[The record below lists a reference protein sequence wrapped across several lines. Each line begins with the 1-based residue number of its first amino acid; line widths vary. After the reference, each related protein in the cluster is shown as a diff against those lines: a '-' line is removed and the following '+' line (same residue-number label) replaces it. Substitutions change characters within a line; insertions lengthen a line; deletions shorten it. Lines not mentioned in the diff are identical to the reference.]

1 MAKKN
6 LINADMLLAKP
17 RTVAEPQPT
26 VVAETPQIT
35 ETDVPKT
42 EEKVAPQATEI
53 PQDTP
58 TEAKVTAK
66 TATKK
71 ATVAP
76 KVEETPTP
84 PVVEPPLSNAP
95 ETAETEA
102 TSSTKKGLSASEIR
116 ATFIVTEHILEKI
129 KAIAYWERLN
139 IKEVVQDALEDFIN
153 AYEKK
158 NGTIK
163 NVPATRQK

>member
-26 VVAETPQIT
+26 VVAETPQVT
-35 ETDVPKT
+35 ETDAPKT
-42 EEKVAPQATEI
+42 EGKVAPQAAEI
-53 PQDTP
+53 PQETP
-58 TEAKVTAK
+58 TEAKVEAK

-71 ATVAP
+71 AAIAP
-76 KVEETPTP
+76 KVEETPTSP
-84 PVVEPPLSNAP
+84 FESPLSNAP
-95 ETAETEA
+95 ENAETDA
-102 TSSTKKGLSASEIR
+102 ISSIKKGLSASEIR
-116 ATFIVTEHILEKI
+116 ATFIVTENILEKI

-139 IKEVVQDALEDFIN
+139 IKEVVQDALQNYID

-158 NGTIK
+158 NGMVK
-163 NVPATRQK
+163 NIPPIRQK